1 MGVAVQ
7 KGAGQG
13 ILRGDGALGQIGG
26 GQSGQQ
32 LHNGKAAARFG
43 DRHAQQGRHLAERV
57 WYGTG
62 NGKGN
67 TVPGFQCGA
76 GGRRLQNNGIG
87 LQGGIVADIID
98 GNGKTGVPQGLD
110 GIGTVLA
117 FQIRYGD
124 GVWPFA
130 DGQYEFLPLFDGA
143 ARGGLLGDDDAFRL
157 GRVAGIPHDGKLGGA
172 LFNLGLLAC
181 VAVILMVADFEE
193 MFSRGMDFL
202 AKYTMPIFLMH
213 TLFAAPLRS
222 VLLKV
227 GVTNA
232 VAHVVLGLG
241 ISFAGPIIAAWI
253 MKKTKW
259 MEFFLYPNKLIRKV
273 S

>member
-1 MGVAVQ
+1 MVPSVRLEGVRVGSSSTMARRRR
-7 KGAGQG
+7 ASATDMPS
-13 ILRGDGALGQIGG
+13 RDGTWRNGSGTARATVRVI
-26 GQSGQQ
+26 QS
-32 LHNGKAAARFG
+32 
-43 DRHAQQGRHLAERV
+43 
-57 WYGTG
+57 
-62 NGKGN
+62 
-67 TVPGFQCGA
+67 PGFQCGA

-172 LFNLGLLAC
+172 LFNLGLLPVHARQ
-181 VAVILMVADFEE
+181 IGDDDFPPDGKHGVGALGQNDSDGNASCHNRKQRQAGENPQ
-193 MFSRGMDFL
+193 RG
-202 AKYTMPIFLMH
+202 KG
-213 TLFAAPLRS
+213 
-222 VLLKV
+222 K
-227 GVTNA
+227 
-232 VAHVVLGLG
+232 
-241 ISFAGPIIAAWI
+241 
-253 MKKTKW
+253 
-259 MEFFLYPNKLIRKV
+259 
-273 S
+273 

>member
-87 LQGGIVADIID
+87 LQGLPCTYSTVTRLARFL
-98 GNGKTGVPQGLD
+98 GVSTSRP
-110 GIGTVLA
+110 LA
-117 FQIRYGD
+117 TD
-124 GVWPFA
+124 
-130 DGQYEFLPLFDGA
+130 
-143 ARGGLLGDDDAFRL
+143 
-157 GRVAGIPHDGKLGGA
+157 
-172 LFNLGLLAC
+172 
-181 VAVILMVADFEE
+181 
-193 MFSRGMDFL
+193 
-202 AKYTMPIFLMH
+202 T
-213 TLFAAPLRS
+213 
-222 VLLKV
+222 
-227 GVTNA
+227 
-232 VAHVVLGLG
+232 
-241 ISFAGPIIAAWI
+241 
-253 MKKTKW
+253 
-259 MEFFLYPNKLIRKV
+259 
-273 S
+273 

>member
-157 GRVAGIPHDGKLGGA
+157 GRVAGIPHDGWAA
-172 LFNLGLLAC
+172 LCSTWACCQSMPDKSGTMTSRRMENMGLVLWDKMTVMA
-181 VAVILMVADFEE
+181 
-193 MFSRGMDFL
+193 
-202 AKYTMPIFLMH
+202 MP
-213 TLFAAPLRS
+213 AATTESSARQARTRS
-222 VLLKV
+222 
-227 GVTNA
+227 GVRE
-232 VAHVVLGLG
+232 
-241 ISFAGPIIAAWI
+241 SEW
-253 MKKTKW
+253 
-259 MEFFLYPNKLIRKV
+259 
-273 S
+273 

>member
-13 ILRGDGALGQIGG
+13 ILRGDGTLGQIGG

-43 DRHAQQGRHLAERV
+43 DRHAKQGRHLAERV

-87 LQGGIVADIID
+87 LQGGIVTDIID

-172 LFNLGLLAC
+172 LFNLGLLPVHARQ
-181 VAVILMVADFEE
+181 IGDDDFPPDGKHGVGALGQNDSDGNASCHNRKQRQAGENPQ
-193 MFSRGMDFL
+193 RG
-202 AKYTMPIFLMH
+202 KE
-213 TLFAAPLRS
+213 
-222 VLLKV
+222 K
-227 GVTNA
+227 
-232 VAHVVLGLG
+232 
-241 ISFAGPIIAAWI
+241 
-253 MKKTKW
+253 
-259 MEFFLYPNKLIRKV
+259 
-273 S
+273 

>member
-157 GRVAGIPHDGKLGGA
+157 GRVAGIHTMESWAA
-172 LFNLGLLAC
+172 LCSTWACCQSMPDKSGTMTSRRMENMGLVLWDKMTVMA
-181 VAVILMVADFEE
+181 
-193 MFSRGMDFL
+193 
-202 AKYTMPIFLMH
+202 MP
-213 TLFAAPLRS
+213 AATTESSARQARTRS
-222 VLLKV
+222 
-227 GVTNA
+227 GVRENE
-232 VAHVVLGLG
+232 
-241 ISFAGPIIAAWI
+241 W
-253 MKKTKW
+253 
-259 MEFFLYPNKLIRKV
+259 
-273 S
+273 

>member
-43 DRHAQQGRHLAERV
+43 DRHAQKGRHLAERV

-130 DGQYEFLPLFDGA
+130 DGQYEFLSLFDGA

-157 GRVAGIPHDGKLGGA
+157 GRVAGIPHDGSWAA
-172 LFNLGLLAC
+172 LCSTWACCQSMPDKSGTMTSRRMENMGLVLWDKMTVMA
-181 VAVILMVADFEE
+181 
-193 MFSRGMDFL
+193 
-202 AKYTMPIFLMH
+202 MP
-213 TLFAAPLRS
+213 AATTESSARQARTRS
-222 VLLKV
+222 
-227 GVTNA
+227 GVRE
-232 VAHVVLGLG
+232 
-241 ISFAGPIIAAWI
+241 SEW
-253 MKKTKW
+253 
-259 MEFFLYPNKLIRKV
+259 
-273 S
+273 

>member
-67 TVPGFQCGA
+67 TVSGFQCGA

-87 LQGGIVADIID
+87 PLLMDSMSFC
-98 GNGKTGVPQGLD
+98 PCL
-110 GIGTVLA
+110 TVL
-117 FQIRYGD
+117 
-124 GVWPFA
+124 P
-130 DGQYEFLPLFDGA
+130 
-143 ARGGLLGDDDAFRL
+143 
-157 GRVAGIPHDGKLGGA
+157 
-172 LFNLGLLAC
+172 
-181 VAVILMVADFEE
+181 AVGFWAM
-193 MFSRGMDFL
+193 
-202 AKYTMPIFLMH
+202 TMP
-213 TLFAAPLRS
+213 S
-222 VLLKV
+222 
-227 GVTNA
+227 
-232 VAHVVLGLG
+232 
-241 ISFAGPIIAAWI
+241 AWA
-253 MKKTKW
+253 
-259 MEFFLYPNKLIRKV
+259 E
-273 S
+273 

>member
-1 MGVAVQ
+1 MIFLKKTCFERWCDKLFCDKPHMGVAVQ

-172 LFNLGLLAC
+172 LFNLGLLPVHARQ
-181 VAVILMVADFEE
+181 IGDDDFPPDGKHGVGALGQNDSDGNASCHNRKQRQAGENPQ
-193 MFSRGMDFL
+193 RG
-202 AKYTMPIFLMH
+202 KG
-213 TLFAAPLRS
+213 
-222 VLLKV
+222 K
-227 GVTNA
+227 
-232 VAHVVLGLG
+232 
-241 ISFAGPIIAAWI
+241 
-253 MKKTKW
+253 
-259 MEFFLYPNKLIRKV
+259 
-273 S
+273 

>member
-1 MGVAVQ
+1 MGVAMQ

-87 LQGGIVADIID
+87 LQGGI
-98 GNGKTGVPQGLD
+98 
-110 GIGTVLA
+110 
-117 FQIRYGD
+117 
-124 GVWPFA
+124 
-130 DGQYEFLPLFDGA
+130 
-143 ARGGLLGDDDAFRL
+143 
-157 GRVAGIPHDGKLGGA
+157 
-172 LFNLGLLAC
+172 
-181 VAVILMVADFEE
+181 
-193 MFSRGMDFL
+193 
-202 AKYTMPIFLMH
+202 
-213 TLFAAPLRS
+213 
-222 VLLKV
+222 
-227 GVTNA
+227 
-232 VAHVVLGLG
+232 
-241 ISFAGPIIAAWI
+241 
-253 MKKTKW
+253 
-259 MEFFLYPNKLIRKV
+259 
-273 S
+273 

>member
-1 MGVAVQ
+1 MMVPSVR
-7 KGAGQG
+7 
-13 ILRGDGALGQIGG
+13 LE

-130 DGQYEFLPLFDGA
+130 DGQYEFCPCLTVLP
-143 ARGGLLGDDDAFRL
+143 
-157 GRVAGIPHDGKLGGA
+157 
-172 LFNLGLLAC
+172 
-181 VAVILMVADFEE
+181 AVGFWAM
-193 MFSRGMDFL
+193 
-202 AKYTMPIFLMH
+202 TMP
-213 TLFAAPLRS
+213 S
-222 VLLKV
+222 
-227 GVTNA
+227 
-232 VAHVVLGLG
+232 
-241 ISFAGPIIAAWI
+241 AWA
-253 MKKTKW
+253 
-259 MEFFLYPNKLIRKV
+259 E
-273 S
+273 

>member
-13 ILRGDGALGQIGG
+13 ILRGDGAIGQIGG

-130 DGQYEFLPLFDGA
+130 DGQYEFCPCLTVLP
-143 ARGGLLGDDDAFRL
+143 
-157 GRVAGIPHDGKLGGA
+157 
-172 LFNLGLLAC
+172 
-181 VAVILMVADFEE
+181 AVGFWAM
-193 MFSRGMDFL
+193 
-202 AKYTMPIFLMH
+202 TMP
-213 TLFAAPLRS
+213 S
-222 VLLKV
+222 
-227 GVTNA
+227 
-232 VAHVVLGLG
+232 
-241 ISFAGPIIAAWI
+241 AWA
-253 MKKTKW
+253 
-259 MEFFLYPNKLIRKV
+259 E
-273 S
+273 

>member
-13 ILRGDGALGQIGG
+13 ILRGDGALSQIGG

-172 LFNLGLLAC
+172 LVNLGLLPVHARQ
-181 VAVILMVADFEE
+181 IGDDDFPPD
-193 MFSRGMDFL
+193 G
-202 AKYTMPIFLMH
+202 KH
-213 TLFAAPLRS
+213 G
-222 VLLKV
+222 V
-227 GVTNA
+227 GA
-232 VAHVVLGLG
+232 LG
-241 ISFAGPIIAAWI
+241 
-253 MKKTKW
+253 
-259 MEFFLYPNKLIRKV
+259 
-273 S
+273 

>member
-98 GNGKTGVPQGLD
+98 GTVKPASRRVWMASERFWLFKS
-110 GIGTVLA
+110 GTVMVFGPLLTDSMS
-117 FQIRYGD
+117 FCPCLT
-124 GVWPFA
+124 V
-130 DGQYEFLPLFDGA
+130 LP
-143 ARGGLLGDDDAFRL
+143 
-157 GRVAGIPHDGKLGGA
+157 
-172 LFNLGLLAC
+172 
-181 VAVILMVADFEE
+181 AVGFWAM
-193 MFSRGMDFL
+193 
-202 AKYTMPIFLMH
+202 TMP
-213 TLFAAPLRS
+213 S
-222 VLLKV
+222 
-227 GVTNA
+227 
-232 VAHVVLGLG
+232 
-241 ISFAGPIIAAWI
+241 AWA
-253 MKKTKW
+253 
-259 MEFFLYPNKLIRKV
+259 E
-273 S
+273 